1 LRLDLASD
9 VIKRFSA
16 LTAAL
21 LLSLALAACASFS
34 NTVSDAWPTW
44 AGGMP
49 KDVPPRPGTP
59 GYEEFIAHQQSRA
72 ATPTPSA
79 EAAQATPAS
88 AIAPP
93 PTAAAPPPAT
103 PLPAAANAYAPAPPV
118 GYGRPDDQAVAQ
130 GGLY

>member
-1 LRLDLASD
+1 MASD

-21 LLSLALAACASFS
+21 LLSLALAACTGFA
-34 NTVSDAWPTW
+34 NTVSDNWPTW

-72 ATPTPSA
+72 VTPTPSA
-79 EAAQATPAS
+79 EAAQATPGS
-88 AIAPP
+88 
-93 PTAAAPPPAT
+93 AAAPPPTGSA
-103 PLPAAANAYAPAPPV
+103 PPPAAAAPPAAANAYAPAPPT
-118 GYGRPDDQAVAQ
+118 GYGRPDDRAVAQ

>member
-1 LRLDLASD
+1 LRLYLASD

-16 LTAAL
+16 LAAAL
-21 LLSLALAACASFS
+21 LLSLGLAACSSFS

-49 KDVPPRPGTP
+49 KDVPPRVGTP

-72 ATPTPSA
+72 ATPTASA
-79 EAAQATPAS
+79 EATPATAGS
-88 AIAPP
+88 
-93 PTAAAPPPAT
+93 AAAPPPTGSAPPPPG
-103 PLPAAANAYAPAPPV
+103 PLPAAANAYAPAPPI
-118 GYGRPDDQAVAQ
+118 GRPDDQAVAQ